1 MLKIKI
7 KKELGQNFII
17 KKGIIKNIIKIIN
30 IKTYEH
36 ILEIGSGI
44 GLITQKLLDI
54 TKNKIYSIEID
65 NDLIKM
71 LFNKFYFYS
80 NYIFLKKDIL
90 KSDLSKIKKL
100 RVIGNLPYNISV
112 KILLKLI
119 KYKKNIK
126 DMHLMFQKEVAMR
139 LSAKKG
145 EKSWGSLTVIIQYF
159 CKVFKLFDL
168 SSENFIPK
176 PKVISTMIK
185 LIPYKKISCLRVK
198 DKKTFFYIV
207 KKSFSNK
214 RQTIQKNLK
223 GLRNSLNISP
233 KRRAKTLTIK
243 EFVKIT
249 NTRSLLK

>member
-30 IKTYEH
+30 IKKYDN
-36 ILEIGSGI
+36 IVEIGSGI
-44 GLITQKLLDI
+44 GLITQKVLDI

-65 NDLIKM
+65 NELIKM
-71 LFNKFYFYS
+71 LVNKFYFYS
-80 NYIFLKKDIL
+80 NYIFFKKDIL
-90 KSDLSKIKKL
+90 KSDLSKIKNI

-126 DMHLMFQKEVAMR
+126 DMHLMFQKEVARR

-145 EKSWGSLTVIIQYF
+145 EKSWCSISVIIQYF
-159 CKVFKLFDL
+159 CKVFKVLEL
-168 SSENFIPK
+168 SSDNFIPK

-185 LIPYKKISCLRVK
+185 LIPYKKKQLRVK
-198 DKKTFFYIV
+198 DKKKFVYIV
-207 KKSFSNK
+207 KKSFSKK
-214 RQTIQKNLK
+214 RQTLQNNLK
-223 GLRNSLNISP
+223 GLINSLNISP

-249 NTRSLLK
+249 NTIEL